1 MKSIPNQNNL
11 WTLNNWYNLL
21 AYLFN
26 RFFLIFVYVMCNS
39 RPRVKQSKNQIPA
52 FMDLIFWGEETDK
65 SIINLIICKM
75 INAVE
80 ENKVG

>member
-1 MKSIPNQNNL
+1 
-11 WTLNNWYNLL
+11 
-21 AYLFN
+21 
-26 RFFLIFVYVMCNS
+26 MCNS